1 MGSALTTIGLPV
13 ALGIIMFGLGLS
25 LTLGD
30 FARVAK
36 QPKAVIIALL
46 CQLIVLPAICFGL
59 VLAFQLPPVLAV
71 GMMMLAASPGGTTA
85 NLYSHLFRGDIALN
99 ISLTAVNSVI
109 AVVTLPLITNFAIW
123 YFDPFDDELGMQWAK
138 ALEVFAIV
146 LVPVAIGMV
155 VRHFWPRFADRM
167 DKPVR
172 IASVIILVVVIAGA
186 VASNWALL
194 LDNFARLALI
204 TIVFCLISLALG
216 YLVPRWLKVGKRQ
229 AIATSF
235 EIGIHNATLAIVIAQ
250 TVLGSV
256 ELSLPAAVYG
266 VLMFFIAF
274 GFGFLIRGRS
284 AADDDETP
292 ADRAGDTA
300 TPAASA

>member
-1 MGSALTTIGLPV
+1 MSALTTIGLPV

-30 FARVAK
+30 FARVLK

-46 CQLIVLPAICFGL
+46 CQLILLPAICFGL
-59 VLAFQLPPVLAV
+59 VMAFQLPPVLAV

-85 NLYSHLFRGDIALN
+85 NLYSHLFRGDVALN
-99 ISLTAVNSVI
+99 ISLTAVNSVL
-109 AVVTLPLITNFAIW
+109 AVFTLPIITNLAIA
-123 YFDPFDDELGMQWAK
+123 YFDPFDDQLGLQWAK
-138 ALEVFAIV
+138 TVEVFAIV
-146 LVPVAIGMV
+146 LLPVALGML
-155 VRHFWPRFADRM
+155 VRRFRPGFADAM

-172 IASVIILVVVIAGA
+172 IASVVILVVVIAGA

-194 LDNFARLALI
+194 IANFAQLAAI
-204 TIVFCLISLALG
+204 TVLFCLISLTIG
-216 YLVPRWLKVGKRQ
+216 YLVPRWLRVGRRQ
-229 AIATSF
+229 AIAASF

-250 TVLGSV
+250 SVLLST

-274 GFGFLIRGRS
+274 GFGFLIR
-284 AADDDETP
+284 
-292 ADRAGDTA
+292 DRAD
-300 TPAASA
+300 AASAARDDATEAPAAV

>member
-36 QPKAVIIALL
+36 QPKAVMIALL
-46 CQLIVLPAICFGL
+46 CQLVVLPAICFGL

-109 AVVTLPLITNFAIW
+109 AVITLPLITNFAIW
-123 YFDPFDDELGMQWAK
+123 YFDPFDDQLGMQWAK
-138 ALEVFAIV
+138 AVEVFAIV
-146 LVPVAIGMV
+146 LLPVGAGMV

-172 IASVIILVVVIAGA
+172 IASVIILIIVIAGA

-204 TIVFCLISLALG
+204 AIVFCLISLTLG

-274 GFGFLIRGRS
+274 GFGFLIRERRGVDAGAEAA
-284 AADDDETP
+284 AADASP
-292 ADRAGDTA
+292 TA
-300 TPAASA
+300 AP

>member
-1 MGSALTTIGLPV
+1 MSALTTIGLPV

-25 LTLGD
+25 LTIGD
-30 FARVAK
+30 FARVLK
-36 QPKAVIIALL
+36 QPKAVIVALL
-46 CQLIVLPAICFGL
+46 CQLVLLPAICFGL

-85 NLYSHLFRGDIALN
+85 NLYSHLFRGDVALN

-109 AVVTLPLITNFAIW
+109 SVVTLPLITNFAII
-123 YFDPFDDELGMQWAK
+123 YFDPFDSQLGMQWAK
-138 ALEVFAIV
+138 VLEVFAIV

-155 VRHFWPRFADRM
+155 VRRLWPGFAKAM

-172 IASVIILVVVIAGA
+172 IASIVILVVVIAGA
-186 VASNWALL
+186 VASNWTLL
-194 LDNFARLALI
+194 VENFARLALV
-204 TIVFCLISLALG
+204 TVVFCLISLTVG
-216 YLVPRWLKVGKRQ
+216 YLVPRLLRVGKRQ
-229 AIATSF
+229 AIAASF

-250 TVLGSV
+250 TVLGSI

-274 GFGFLIRGRS
+274 GFGFLIRERRRAQESEVIEGDG
-284 AADDDETP
+284 AAEP
-292 ADRAGDTA
+292 VAR
-300 TPAASA
+300 P